1 MRSSPTT
8 SWTNATS
15 RCARCAWSKRAS
27 SRSFPASTIGALI
40 IRDMTSRRS
49 AAPPPRVPS
58 RICVLNK
65 RTSYRW
71 LRGSVAAFCFAVLER
86 VGRPDAALTLVFIKA
101 REMRALNLRH
111 RARDYATDV
120 LSFAYP
126 EEKIDGVPF
135 LGEVVVAPEV
145 AAGNARAR
153 GSAVEAEVRRI
164 IGHGILHLAGYDH
177 ATD

>member
-1 MRSSPTT
+1 M
-8 SWTNATS
+8 
-15 RCARCAWSKRAS
+15 
-27 SRSFPASTIGALI
+27 
-40 IRDMTSRRS
+40 
-49 AAPPPRVPS
+49 
-58 RICVLNK
+58 
-65 RTSYRW
+65 
-71 LRGSVAAFCFAVLER
+71 LEL

-126 EEKIDGVPF
+126 VEKIDGVPF

-153 GSAVEAEVRRI
+153 GIAVEAELRRI
-164 IGHGILHLAGYDH
+164 IVHGILHLAGYDH
-177 ATD
+177 ETDSGEMNRLQTRLLGLRRLARHRLLRPSEPPAAAAAKGLK